1 MVGGLLGS
9 ALLVTGCA
17 TKKFVQEEV
26 AKSQQK
32 VGADVGRVE
41 TALGEEKARSEQ
53 LQRGLAETRTA
64 TAEAD
69 RKATEATALAGQAS
83 TKATE
88 ANTKATEAASRADA
102 ASATAKEALAKAT
115 DTDQRL
121 TKLWTNRN
129 KRTLTDTQL
138 VHFGFD
144 KWELDDGAQTKLLA
158 LAKQLQDQP
167 ELTVELEGFTD
178 NIGASAYNVGLSQRR
193 AEAVR
198 RFLVE
203 KGIDLPGSTTSA
215 WATSAPWRTTRPAR
229 GGTRTDGSRSG
240 STHRRSDRGP
250 TGSVRCPAS
259 WDAARFSARRR
270 GGGVSPSA
278 GTPRV
283 RRGFLPAV
291 PASGILVGVE
301 TGCHARQGGSPPRQS
316 GTRESG
322 GTGRRAGLRIQWAQ
336 IPWGFNSPLS
346 HHTSRRTT
354 ARSI

>member
-1 MVGGLLGS
+1 MVGRLVIGGLLGS

-41 TALGEEKARSEQ
+41 TALGEEKTRSEQ
-53 LQRGLAETRTA
+53 LQRGLAETRAA
-64 TAEAD
+64 TAAAE
-69 RKATEATALAGQAS
+69 RKAAEATALAGQAA

-88 ANTKATEAASRADA
+88 ANTKAIEAASRADA
-102 ASATAKEALAKAT
+102 AGATAKEALAKAT

-144 KWELDDGAQTKLLA
+144 KWELDDGAQTKLLT
-158 LAKQLQDQP
+158 LVKQLQDQP

-178 NIGASAYNVGLSQRR
+178 NIGASAYNIGLSQRR

-203 KGIDLPGSTTSA
+203 KGIDLPRIHNLGLGDI
-215 WATSAPWRTTRPAR
+215 RPIADNK
-229 GGTRTDGSRSG
+229 T
-240 STHRRSDRGP
+240 
-250 TGSVRCPAS
+250 
-259 WDAARFSARRR
+259 
-270 GGGVSPSA
+270 
-278 GTPRV
+278 
-283 RRGFLPAV
+283 
-291 PASGILVGVE
+291 
-301 TGCHARQGGSPPRQS
+301 RQGRDQNRRVSIRLYSPA
-316 GTRESG
+316 E
-322 GTGRRAGLRIQWAQ
+322 
-336 IPWGFNSPLS
+336 
-346 HHTSRRTT
+346 
-354 ARSI
+354 